1 MVQCAAMGKTA
12 CAARWHSLPESGT
25 VARSP
30 NQKAPRMT
38 DRIALWLGLFIVAA
52 IGLDIVA
59 NDAQG
64 LVFLA
69 RELMKLIESLRFWD

>member
-1 MVQCAAMGKTA
+1 
-12 CAARWHSLPESGT
+12 
-25 VARSP
+25 
-30 NQKAPRMT
+30 MT

-52 IGLDIVA
+52 IGLDVVA